1 MTDFTVP
8 ASELTVPSSNLTV
21 DDTLTNYL
29 SSLSPSDQAAVD
41 AATLFAQ
48 QNANSGTS
56 GNQNSFTG
64 TTANTT
70 QTNTGLGPRVETSSL
85 NNINNVGGVDVE
97 KYFNDPAYRADID
110 AYRQTIMGT
119 EKASQLNDVLD
130 YRANFLAGSPGY
142 IDQFAS
148 TTSLVGINDLPF
160 SAEDEAIIQ
169 QEAAAAAAARAALA
183 NQSTAETTRLGLT
196 PSTAAPTPTGL
207 ETLVPATETQTQPP
221 QGEQVVMGGGE
232 TGGKTCPAPWIK
244 ITMAGGGVVNA
255 GDIKPGMLVYTRH
268 ETTGEWGNFPVTAVE
283 QGEDT
288 RWAVLF
294 EGGAEFVGTFNHR
307 VMTDKDWTEIRYL
320 QPGDKVVQHEGFAVV
335 KSAAHLDHGP
345 VVKIEIQDA
354 HTYLSE
360 GVLSHN
366 IKMNEGIQQVQLAG
380 DAFQEI
386 DEAAGGGLMGL
397 ARGGAAQSFFR
408 KGKFNFHPAQMY
420 AGGGMPVA
428 MAMGGL
434 GTLGGYSDGGRLLK
448 GPGDG
453 VSDSIPATIGRNA
466 QPARLADG
474 EFVIPAR
481 IVSELGNGS
490 TDAGARKL
498 YAMMDRIQRTRGKTV
513 GKDRVAVNSRADKN
527 LPA

>member
-8 ASELTVPSSNLTV
+8 ASDLTVPSSSVDTSLIDYLRNLT
-21 DDTLTNYL
+21 
-29 SSLSPSDQAAVD
+29 PSGSNNDITGNTINS
-41 AATLFAQ
+41 AATTPSSFSVTSLPATGFDANNYYGVNLNQLLSDADYNNQLHAQ
-48 QNANSGTS
+48 YNAALQSGDRA
-56 GNQNSFTG
+56 
-64 TTANTT
+64 TADRLYTAFNAATVIDLANNNVPGVVNPFVSNT
-70 QTNTGLGPRVETSSL
+70 QTTRISDT
-85 NNINNVGGVDVE
+85 
-97 KYFNDPAYRADID
+97 
-110 AYRQTIMGT
+110 
-119 EKASQLNDVLD
+119 
-130 YRANFLAGSPGY
+130 
-142 IDQFAS
+142 
-148 TTSLVGINDLPF
+148 PF

-169 QEAAAAAAARAALA
+169 QEAAAAAAERARLA
-183 NQSTAETTRLGLT
+183 GQTQTQTQTGT
-196 PSTAAPTPTGL
+196 TPTGL
-207 ETLVPATETQTQPP
+207 ETLVPAGGDQTQTQIQTQPP
-221 QGEQVVMGGGE
+221 QGEQVSLGGGE
-232 TGGKTCPAPWIK
+232 TSGRSCPAPWIK
-244 ITMAGGGVVNA
+244 ITMADGGLVNA

-268 ETTGEWGNFPVTAVE
+268 ETTGQWGNFPVIAVE

-294 EGGAEFVGTFNHR
+294 EGGAEFVGTYNHR
-307 VMTDKDWTEIRYL
+307 VMTDKEWTEIQHLRA
-320 QPGDKVVQHEGFAVV
+320 GDKVVQHEGFAVV
-335 KSAAHLDHGP
+335 KTVKYLDHGP
-345 VVKIEIQDA
+345 VVKIEVQDA

-366 IKMNEGIQQVQLAG
+366 IKMNEGIQQIPFEG
-380 DAFQEI
+380 DNFQEI
-386 DEAAGGGLMGL
+386 DYAAKGGLMAL
-397 ARGGAAQSFFR
+397 ARGGMTHPFFS
-408 KGKFNFHPAQMY
+408 KATGKYNFHPAQMY

-453 VSDSIPATIGRNA
+453 VSDSIPATIGQHA

-498 YAMMDRIQRTRGKTV
+498 YAMMDRIQRTRSKTV